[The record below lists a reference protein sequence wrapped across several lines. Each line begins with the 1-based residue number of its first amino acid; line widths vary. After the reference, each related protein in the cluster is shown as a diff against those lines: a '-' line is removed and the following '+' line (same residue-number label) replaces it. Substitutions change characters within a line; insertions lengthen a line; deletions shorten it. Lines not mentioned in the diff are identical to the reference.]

1 MKKVLFIDRDG
12 TILKEPPD
20 EQVDS
25 FEKMEFL
32 PGAITALAGIA
43 SQTDFELVMVTN
55 QDGLGTDSFPESA
68 FLPVHNKMLSI
79 LEGEGVRFAK
89 VFIDR
94 SFPHE
99 NAPTRK
105 PGTAMLTKYLA
116 DGVDLE
122 SSYVIGDRKTDV
134 ELAGNLGCRAI
145 LITAGHNDYASLCT
159 TDWNEIYR
167 YLTGLNRKATEEYIT
182 GETRIKVTVNLDGK
196 GESRI
201 ETGIG
206 FFNHML
212 VHLARH
218 SGIDLSV
225 EASGD
230 LETDEHH
237 TIEDTAIALGRAI
250 NRALGKRKG
259 IGRFGFTLPMDDAN
273 AAASVDLGGRPWL
286 VWKVKFKREKIGE
299 MPSEMFYHFFKT
311 LSDNAA
317 CNIHIRAA
325 GENEHHKAEAVFKAF
340 AKALGMAVRH
350 TGTGII
356 PSTKGIL

>member
-25 FEKMEFL
+25 FEKMEFM
-32 PGAITALAGIA
+32 PGVITALANIA
-43 SQTDFELVMVTN
+43 SHTDFELVMVTN
-55 QDGLGTDSFPESA
+55 QDGLGTKSFPEET
-68 FLPVHNKMLSI
+68 FWPVHNKMLSI
-79 LEGEGVRFAK
+79 LEGEGVRFSE

-94 SFPHE
+94 SLPSD

-116 DGVDLE
+116 KGVDME
-122 SSYVIGDRKTDV
+122 ASFVIGDRTTDA
-134 ELAGNLGCRAI
+134 ELAKNLGCRAI
-145 LITAGHNDYASLCT
+145 ILSEKPDQYASLCT
-159 TDWNEIYR
+159 TNWNEIFR
-167 YLTGLNRKATEEYIT
+167 YLTGHNRTATEEYVT
-182 GETRIKVTVNLDGK
+182 GETRIRVSVNLDGTGK
-196 GESRI
+196 SSVQ
-201 ETGIG
+201 TGIG

-212 VHLARH
+212 DHLARH
-218 SGIDLSV
+218 GGIDLTV

-237 TIEDTAIALGRAI
+237 TVEDTAIALGRAI
-250 NRALGKRKG
+250 SRALGKRKG
-259 IGRFGFTLPMDDAN
+259 IGRFGFTLPMDDAL
-273 AAASVDLGGRPWL
+273 ATASVDFGGRPWL

-311 LSDNAA
+311 LSDNSG
-317 CNIHIRAA
+317 CNIHISAS

-340 AKALGMAVRH
+340 AKSLGMAVKQ
-350 TGTGII
+350 TGSGIV
-356 PSTKGIL
+356 PSTKGVL